1 MSSQGYKD
9 LIVYKKAY
17 AAAMEIFRETKKF
30 PKEELYSLTD
40 QIRRSSRSV
49 CANMAEGYRKRIYP
63 KHFISKMSD
72 SDGECAETMVHLDFA
87 KDCGY
92 MSEQLHKTIIDEY
105 IQIGKILGSMMNSP
119 EKFSGSKLPTR
130 SANLKLMK

>member
-17 AAAMEIFRETKKF
+17 SAAMEIFKESKKF
-30 PKEELYSLTD
+30 PKEETYSLTD

-49 CANMAEGYRKRIYP
+49 CANIAEGYRKRIYP

-92 MSEQLHKTIIDEY
+92 ITEKVHKTITEEY
-105 IQIGKILGSMMNSP
+105 LQVGKMLGSMMKSP
-119 EKFSGSKLPTR
+119 EKFSGSKLPTAA
-130 SANLKLMK
+130 AN

>member
-17 AAAMEIFRETKKF
+17 AAAMEIFKESKKF
-30 PKEELYSLTD
+30 PKEEVYSLTD

-49 CANMAEGYRKRIYP
+49 CANIAEGYRKRIYP
-63 KHFISKMSD
+63 KSFISKMAD

-92 MSEQLHKTIIDEY
+92 INNQTHKKITEEY
-105 IQIGKILGSMMNSP
+105 IQVGKMLGSMINSP
-119 EKFSGSKLPTR
+119 EKFSGSKLPTAP
-130 SANLKLMK
+130 AN

>member
-1 MSSQGYKD
+1 MSNQGYKD

-17 AAAMEIFRETKKF
+17 AAAMEIFKESKKF

-49 CANMAEGYRKRIYP
+49 CANIAEGYRKRIYP
-63 KHFISKMSD
+63 KSFISKMAD
-72 SDGECAETMVHLDFA
+72 SDGECAETLVHLDFA

-92 MSEQLHKTIIDEY
+92 MNNQTHKKITEEY
-105 IQIGKILGSMMNSP
+105 IQVGKMLGSMINSP
-119 EKFSGSKLPTR
+119 EKFSGSKLPTAP
-130 SANLKLMK
+130 AN

>member
-17 AAAMEIFRETKKF
+17 AAAMEIFKESKTF

-49 CANMAEGYRKRIYP
+49 CANIAEGYRKRIYP
-63 KHFISKMSD
+63 KSFISKMAD
-72 SDGECAETMVHLDFA
+72 SDGECAETLVHLDFA

-92 MSEQLHKTIIDEY
+92 MNNQTHKKITEEY
-105 IQIGKILGSMMNSP
+105 IQVGKILGSMINSP
-119 EKFSGSKLPTR
+119 EKFSGSKLPTAP
-130 SANLKLMK
+130 AN